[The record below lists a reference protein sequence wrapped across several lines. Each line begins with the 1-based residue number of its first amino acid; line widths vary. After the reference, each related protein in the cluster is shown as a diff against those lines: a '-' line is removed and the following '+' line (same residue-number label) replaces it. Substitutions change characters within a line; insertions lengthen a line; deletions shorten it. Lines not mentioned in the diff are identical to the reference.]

1 MKTSPPISPITRGV
15 ERWKGT
21 FANHSF
27 GPLLLIL
34 STPTSLIFDLRPTNW
49 RLILLAKYS
58 IDKIP
63 CMFQIV
69 SCFGY
74 NVIQTYL
81 TLAKYIEK
89 CINIYNIKQ
98 DLLDTPP

>member
-1 MKTSPPISPITRGV
+1 MSITHL
-15 ERWKGT
+15 
-21 FANHSF
+21 ALSL
-27 GPLLLIL
+27 PLIL
-34 STPTSLIFDLRPTNW
+34 STPTSLMFGLRPTNW

-63 CMFQIV
+63 RLFRIV

-74 NVIQTYL
+74 IVIQTYL
-81 TLAKYIEK
+81 ALAKYIEK